1 VEPSKPVQQHRRLG
15 AVLTRLRDTVSAQA
29 DALAADDFDGLER
42 LSADREHLV
51 HLLDAYDAADR
62 TPADG
67 PLLEQIAAL
76 DERLATLAR
85 LSLEQTGNE
94 LGEIRRGRG
103 ALSAYQKRGE
113 ALIRNLAQLNYAR

>member
-1 VEPSKPVQQHRRLG
+1 MLGGQRLQGGPGRQHLEGVGSGGSRLG
-15 AVLTRLRDTVSAQA
+15 TGPPLAQ
-29 DALAADDFDGLER
+29 
-42 LSADREHLV
+42 HLV

-113 ALIRNLAQLNYAR
+113 ALMRNLAQLNYAR